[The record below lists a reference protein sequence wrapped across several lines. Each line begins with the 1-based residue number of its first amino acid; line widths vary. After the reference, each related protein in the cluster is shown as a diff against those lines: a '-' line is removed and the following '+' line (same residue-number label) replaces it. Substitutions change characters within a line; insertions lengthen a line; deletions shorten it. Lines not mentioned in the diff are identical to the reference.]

1 MRVLFLT
8 IMDENYSRTWTYFS
22 SLKNSGVDCRYIKIN
37 PESILRDLR
46 FAKKNNQNLRL
57 VIVIGSA
64 SQLLTVPAVLFF
76 RQKVFLDAGWS
87 LFESTMV
94 NSQRRGT
101 LWKNVVK
108 SYIIDFFASRFSSKI
123 FLESDSQ
130 VKWYR
135 RIFLTSKKKCVTLF
149 TGLDE
154 IDFLPTISEVGPKD
168 KPFTVVFRGKDND
181 EAGLEILAMATQ
193 MLSKQNIDFIVLSQ
207 LKGGRAQFSSRTQL
221 ISDYFTSKRE
231 LARFLAK
238 GDLSLGQLSDH
249 KRLRRT
255 IPHKAYESAFLGIPY
270 LTARNKGILEIF
282 REDEEVFCFTPGS
295 AEDLAKKISFLSVN
309 KDLLENSARNIRFK
323 YERELNQ
330 KLLGKKFLEE
340 LGLGGI

>member
-8 IMDENYSRTWTYFS
+8 IMDENYSRTWTYYS
-22 SLKNSGVDCRYIKIN
+22 SLKNIGVDCRYIKIN
-37 PESILRDLR
+37 PGSIFRDLR
-46 FAKKNNQNLRL
+46 FAKRNNQNLRL

-94 NSQRRGT
+94 NSQRRGV

-108 SYIIDFFASRFSSKI
+108 SYMIDFFASRFSTKI
-123 FLESDSQ
+123 FLESDNQ
-130 VKWYR
+130 AKWYR
-135 RIFLTSKKKCVTLF
+135 RIFLTKRKKCVTLY

-154 IDFLPTISEVGPKD
+154 IDFLPMKSEVGTKD

-181 EAGLEILAMATQ
+181 EAGLEVLAKATH
-193 MLSKQNIDFIVLSQ
+193 MLCNQDINFVVLSQ
-207 LKGGRAQFSSRTQL
+207 LKGGRAHFSSRTRV
-221 ISDYFTSKRE
+221 INEYFTSKGE
-231 LARFLAK
+231 LAGFLAQA
-238 GDLSLGQLSDH
+238 DLSLGQLSNH

-255 IPHKAYESAFLGIPY
+255 IPHKAYESAYLGVPY

-282 REDEEVFCFTPGS
+282 KEDEEVFCFDPGS

-309 KDLLENSARNIRFK
+309 KGLLENSAGNIRFK
-323 YERELNQ
+323 YERELSQ